1 MQNWRYSLSQANTA
15 AFVKEGSCSIE
26 VSWGAEVS
34 INLLLNR
41 ICVVFRS
48 AGDPLHFSWPPANL
62 RLLYYFSLL
71 QNSCRIPI
79 PRQVS
84 VACYTWETGLLV
96 QLDSIS
102 EFWSEILSLSP
113 RFLKV
118 NTKYFLLSLILGYF
132 VRLVGGG
139 RIPATSDGGHRG
151 LETVFFCY
159 WLI

>member
-1 MQNWRYSLSQANTA
+1 MCGFQECRRPSAFFLTA
-15 AFVKEGSCSIE
+15 SKLKTLVLFQLA
-26 VSWGAEVS
+26 AEFLQDS
-34 INLLLNR
+34 DPK
-41 ICVVFRS
+41 
-48 AGDPLHFSWPPANL
+48 AGVC
-62 RLLYYFSLL
+62 SLL
-71 QNSCRIPI
+71 HVRDWP
-79 PRQVS
+79 
-84 VACYTWETGLLV
+84 LV

-151 LETVFFCY
+151 LETVFFVTGWYSWCLMWKQWCSFWKNQTVLKAKQPLVF
-159 WLI
+159 WLSMV